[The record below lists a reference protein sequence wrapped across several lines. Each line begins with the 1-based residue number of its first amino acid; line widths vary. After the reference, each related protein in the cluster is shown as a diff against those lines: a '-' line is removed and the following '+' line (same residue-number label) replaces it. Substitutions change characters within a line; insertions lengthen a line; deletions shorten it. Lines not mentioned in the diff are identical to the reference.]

1 MSILKVGSRN
11 LQHLQHRVKPC
22 QGFLDP
28 RPIKAAGV
36 GLGAGALYCQW
47 SLKCSVFEIFREI
60 LRLFWNLDFPP
71 SDDMPQVWQT
81 EIGPFP
87 LPLPPP
93 PHHNRKKIIKC
104 LKVWRNTVC
113 HIWEILHEKTMI
125 PLPPPT
131 NHNRK
136 KINKSHKSLLKIL
149 CQAITFTQL
158 KQYKFHNLLQ
168 ISKHRPPFDTSYGK

>member
-1 MSILKVGSRN
+1 MYIKINSFKKVRN
-11 LQHLQHRVKPC
+11 CPDITALTIHLMIMVIGHGFGVKREEVFWLSD
-22 QGFLDP
+22 FLF
-28 RPIKAAGV
+28 
-36 GLGAGALYCQW
+36 LM
-47 SLKCSVFEIFREI
+47 FETFREI
-60 LRLFWNLDFPP
+60 WRFSEIWIPP

-81 EIGPFP
+81 QIGPFP